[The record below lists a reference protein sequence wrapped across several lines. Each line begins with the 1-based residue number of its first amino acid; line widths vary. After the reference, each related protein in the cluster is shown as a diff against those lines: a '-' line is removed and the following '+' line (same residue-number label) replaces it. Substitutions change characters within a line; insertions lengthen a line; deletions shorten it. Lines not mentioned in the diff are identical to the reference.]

1 MIRIGALIALQ
12 IGDIVT
18 TRLGLAS
25 GLVERNPIMALIVN
39 DLWLFVLAKAVMVFL
54 LVLMVTRVAMSER
67 QRTGLWML
75 LFLIAAVPVV
85 NNIVVSF
92 G

>member
-1 MIRIGALIALQ
+1 MIRIGALITLQ

-18 TRLGLAS
+18 TRLGLAA

-54 LVLMVTRVAMSER
+54 LVWMVTRVAMSER
-67 QRTGLWML
+67 QRSGLWVML
-75 LFLIAAVPVV
+75 LLIAAVPVIL
-85 NNIVVSF
+85 NSYQLS
-92 G
+92 

>member
-12 IGDIVT
+12 IGDVIT
-18 TRLGLAS
+18 TRLGLAA

-54 LVLMVTRVAMSER
+54 LVWMVTRVAMSER
-67 QRTGLWML
+67 QRTGLWVML
-75 LFLIAAVPVV
+75 LLIAAVPVV